1 MVESQPSKLLVAGSS
16 PVSRSMK
23 YYVYIL
29 KSQKDERFYI
39 GSTSDVD
46 KRIEFHNSSRAR
58 YTKRYQPWVLIYI
71 EEYESRGE
79 ALRREKELKRVKNI
93 KRILEELLGKE

>member
-1 MVESQPSKLLVAGSS
+1 
-16 PVSRSMK
+16 MK

-46 KRIEFHNSSRAR
+46 KRIEFHNSSRSR
-58 YTKRYQPWVLIYI
+58 YTKRYQPWVLICI

-79 ALRREKELKRVKNI
+79 AVRREKELKRVKNT